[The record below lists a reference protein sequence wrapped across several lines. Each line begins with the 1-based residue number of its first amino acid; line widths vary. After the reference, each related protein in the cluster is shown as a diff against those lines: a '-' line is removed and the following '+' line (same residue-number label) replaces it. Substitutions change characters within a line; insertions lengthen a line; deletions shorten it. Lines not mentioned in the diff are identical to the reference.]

1 MADLLGVAVS
11 TAKAHEWEAKT
22 PENGSSSNG
31 KLPPKSPK
39 LTPVKI
45 ITVGD
50 AGVGKT
56 RLLARFAAEKD
67 LEPKATVGVEALT
80 KKVTLAGGRTIKAQM
95 WDTAGQERYRA
106 ITRAHFRRAHCTTL
120 VYDITRKDTLDH
132 AKQWL
137 EELRTEA
144 PDSIILLVG
153 NKSDL
158 ADQRAVTKEQ
168 GEKFARDNGIVAKDG
183 TPLHIETSALQP
195 DTVFKAFDVLFR
207 GERRGGHETMGAI
220 GSVIFRLFA
229 FCLFVSWP
237 IAPFFHRSHTLSSLS
252 LSFRIRNEKS
262 VGQRCGAPGERGC
275 VGGRGQEGEEEGRLL
290 LNACTPL
297 PHEWNAPA
305 VGAFGE
311 GASSGCGGSC
321 NQRVSVWS
329 QQ

>member
-1 MADLLGVAVS
+1 MEDEGCDASLFNLAVALSNLSLSLVLVLVVAHPCLFSFPSPRFPPPLQLGAAGDSKVELTFKRGVMVDLLGVAVS
-11 TAKAHEWEAKT
+11 TAKAHEWESKT
-22 PENGSSSNG
+22 PGNGSSSNG

-137 EELRTEA
+137 DELRTEA
-144 PDSIILLVG
+144 PDTIILLVG

-158 ADQRAVTKEQ
+158 VDQRAVTKEQ

-207 GERRGGHETMGAI
+207 GERRGG
-220 GSVIFRLFA
+220 
-229 FCLFVSWP
+229 
-237 IAPFFHRSHTLSSLS
+237 
-252 LSFRIRNEKS
+252 K
-262 VGQRCGAPGERGC
+262 
-275 VGGRGQEGEEEGRLL
+275 
-290 LNACTPL
+290 
-297 PHEWNAPA
+297 
-305 VGAFGE
+305 
-311 GASSGCGGSC
+311 
-321 NQRVSVWS
+321 
-329 QQ
+329 